1 MVVVTLVHLQWS
13 YPSFVATN
21 RYVLGAQ
28 FITYDVKV
36 WIWHVNGLVHGGG
49 DSSAFT
55 VKLPQFCGN
64 Q

>member
-1 MVVVTLVHLQWS
+1 MPASATKVVNSVVELLILS
-13 YPSFVATN
+13 ME
-21 RYVLGAQ
+21 
-28 FITYDVKV
+28 TYDIKV